1 MSYLE
6 EHRNEIF
13 KKYSNEELIKD
24 CNNFVNGGG
33 RLTKFLNHFFEEL
46 IFESSTSR
54 GQYYSPMDA
63 LKDDEYIKWIIEYT
77 ESKPNFYTGNQV
89 ANIKSFFRNGGRKGG
104 KVANFPPK
112 VARDIYTRY
121 FDNVTEPLNCLDTS
135 SGFGSRMS
143 AVLLSGNNYYSTDPN
158 PNLHEKLFECAK
170 WMYDNGFIKENQH
183 CELIKQGSEVFVEEW
198 ENMMDVSFTSPP
210 YFNLEK
216 YCDDDSASTQ
226 NYDNYDLWLE
236 NFAKPTIDNTYKY
249 LKIGSY
255 AMINIKNMT
264 NGKKLN
270 LFDDWLELFN
280 QHKGFEFV
288 EIFNME
294 QTSKKVV
301 GLYANYDKSKANN
314 QNIEPVMVFRKVF

>member
-6 EHRNEIF
+6 EHRSEIF
-13 KKYSNEELIKD
+13 KKYTNEELIKD
-24 CNNFVNGGG
+24 CNSFVNGGG

-216 YCDDDSASTQ
+216 YCDDNSASTQ

-249 LKIGSY
+249 LKIGGY

-280 QHKGFEFV
+280 QHEGFEFV

>member
-24 CNNFVNGGG
+24 CNNFVNGRG

-183 CELIKQGSEVFVEEW
+183 CELIKQGSEIFVQEW

-249 LKIGSY
+249 LKIGGY

-270 LFDDWLELFN
+270 LFDDWLELFK
-280 QHKGFEFV
+280 QHDGFEFV

>member
-1 MSYLE
+1 
-6 EHRNEIF
+6 
-13 KKYSNEELIKD
+13 
-24 CNNFVNGGG
+24 
-33 RLTKFLNHFFEEL
+33 
-46 IFESSTSR
+46 
-54 GQYYSPMDA
+54 MDA

-77 ESKPNFYTGNQV
+77 ESKPKFYTGNQV

-143 AVLLSGNNYYSTDPN
+143 AVLLSGNSYYSTDPN

-216 YCDDDSASTQ
+216 YCDDNSASTQ

-249 LKIGSY
+249 LKIGGY

-270 LFDDWLELFN
+270 LFDDWLELFK
-280 QHKGFEFV
+280 QHDGFELV

>member
-1 MSYLE
+1 M
-6 EHRNEIF
+6 
-13 KKYSNEELIKD
+13 
-24 CNNFVNGGG
+24 GGG

-183 CELIKQGSEVFVEEW
+183 CELIRQGSEVFVQEW

-216 YCDDDSASTQ
+216 YCDDNSASTQ

-280 QHKGFEFV
+280 QHEGFEFV

>member
-24 CNNFVNGGG
+24 CNNFVNGKG

-170 WMYDNGFIKENQH
+170 WMYDNGFIKQNQH

-216 YCDDDSASTQ
+216 YCDDNSASTQ

-280 QHKGFEFV
+280 QHEGFEFV

>member
-1 MSYLE
+1 MSYLD

-13 KKYSNEELIKD
+13 KKYSDEELIKD

-33 RLTKFLNHFFEEL
+33 RLIKFLNHFFEEL

-77 ESKPNFYTGNQV
+77 ESKPKFYTGNQV

-112 VARDIYTRY
+112 VARDIYLKY
-121 FDNVTEPLNCLDTS
+121 FNDITEPLNCLDTS

-158 PNLHEKLFECAK
+158 PKLHEKLFECAK
-170 WMYDNGFIKENQH
+170 WLNNNGFIKENQH
-183 CELIKQGSEVFVEEW
+183 CELVKQGSEIFIEEW
-198 ENMMDVSFTSPP
+198 ENIMDVSFTSPP

-216 YCDDDSASTQ
+216 YCDDNSASTE
-226 NYDNYDLWLE
+226 NYNNYELWLE

-249 LKIGSY
+249 LKIGGY

-270 LFDDWLELFN
+270 LFDDWLELFK
-280 QHKGFEFV
+280 QHDGFELV

-301 GLYANYDKSKANN
+301 GLYANYDTSKAKN

>member
-1 MSYLE
+1 M
-6 EHRNEIF
+6 
-13 KKYSNEELIKD
+13 
-24 CNNFVNGGG
+24 GG

-170 WMYDNGFIKENQH
+170 WMYDNGFIKQNQH

-216 YCDDDSASTQ
+216 YCDDNSASTQ

-280 QHKGFEFV
+280 QHEGFEFV

>member
-1 MSYLE
+1 MSYLD
-6 EHRNEIF
+6 EHRDEIF
-13 KKYSNEELIKD
+13 KKYSDEELIKD
-24 CNNFVNGGG
+24 CNSFVNGGG

-63 LKDDEYIKWIIEYT
+63 LKDDEYINWIIKYT

-158 PNLHEKLFECAK
+158 PKLHEKLFECAK

-216 YCDDDSASTQ
+216 YCDDNSASTQ

-236 NFAKPTIDNTYKY
+236 NFAKPTINNTYKY

-280 QHKGFEFV
+280 QHEGFEFV

>member
-1 MSYLE
+1 MSYLD
-6 EHRNEIF
+6 EHRDEIF
-13 KKYSNEELIKD
+13 KKYSDEELIKD
-24 CNNFVNGGG
+24 CNSFVNERG

-63 LKDDEYIKWIIEYT
+63 LKDDEYINWIIEYT

-143 AVLLSGNNYYSTDPN
+143 AVLLSGNSYYSTDPN

-216 YCDDDSASTQ
+216 YCDDNSASTQ

-236 NFAKPTIDNTYKY
+236 NFAKPTINNTYKY
-249 LKIGSY
+249 LKIGGY

-280 QHKGFEFV
+280 QHEGFEFV

>member
-24 CNNFVNGGG
+24 CNNFVNGRG

-170 WMYDNGFIKENQH
+170 WMYDNGFIKQNQH

-216 YCDDDSASTQ
+216 YCDDNSASTQ

-280 QHKGFEFV
+280 QHEGFEFV

>member
-1 MSYLE
+1 
-6 EHRNEIF
+6 
-13 KKYSNEELIKD
+13 
-24 CNNFVNGGG
+24 
-33 RLTKFLNHFFEEL
+33 
-46 IFESSTSR
+46 
-54 GQYYSPMDA
+54 MDA

-143 AVLLSGNNYYSTDPN
+143 AVLLSGNSYYSTDPN

-170 WMYDNGFIKENQH
+170 WMYDNGFIKQNQH

-249 LKIGSY
+249 LKIGGY

-280 QHKGFEFV
+280 QHEGFEFV

>member
-1 MSYLE
+1 
-6 EHRNEIF
+6 
-13 KKYSNEELIKD
+13 
-24 CNNFVNGGG
+24 
-33 RLTKFLNHFFEEL
+33 
-46 IFESSTSR
+46 
-54 GQYYSPMDA
+54 MDA

-77 ESKPNFYTGNQV
+77 ESKPKFYTGNQV

-121 FDNVTEPLNCLDTS
+121 FDNATEPLNCLDTS

-158 PNLHEKLFECAK
+158 PNLHKKLFECAK

-216 YCDDDSASTQ
+216 YCDDNSASTQ

-280 QHKGFEFV
+280 QHEGFEFV

>member
-1 MSYLE
+1 
-6 EHRNEIF
+6 
-13 KKYSNEELIKD
+13 
-24 CNNFVNGGG
+24 
-33 RLTKFLNHFFEEL
+33 
-46 IFESSTSR
+46 
-54 GQYYSPMDA
+54 
-63 LKDDEYIKWIIEYT
+63 
-77 ESKPNFYTGNQV
+77 
-89 ANIKSFFRNGGRKGG
+89 
-104 KVANFPPK
+104 
-112 VARDIYTRY
+112 
-121 FDNVTEPLNCLDTS
+121 
-135 SGFGSRMS
+135 MS
-143 AVLLSGNNYYSTDPN
+143 AVLLSGNNYFSTDPN
-158 PNLHEKLFECAK
+158 PKLHDKLFECAK
-170 WMYDNGFIKENQH
+170 WMYDNGFIKQNQH

-216 YCDDDSASTQ
+216 YCDDNSASTQ

-280 QHKGFEFV
+280 QHEGFEFV

>member
-33 RLTKFLNHFFEEL
+33 RLTTFLNHFFEEL

-143 AVLLSGNNYYSTDPN
+143 AVLLSGNNYYSTGPN

-198 ENMMDVSFTSPP
+198 KNMMDVSFTSPP

-216 YCDDDSASTQ
+216 YCDDNSASTQ

-280 QHKGFEFV
+280 QHEGFEFV